1 MAYGKMKS
9 AGRKPTMQQAQ
20 TPRRKPKAKA
30 NPRPKPKAKANSR
43 RKPKAM
49 ARGRSRQG
57 Y

>member
-9 AGRKPTMQQAQ
+9 AGRKPTMKQAQ
-20 TPRRKPKAKA
+20 TPRR
-30 NPRPKPKAKANSR
+30 KPKAKANSR